1 MNEKS
6 LQFVEQL
13 IDKTE
18 KGLILWTPAIEDG
31 QYKTLLGQGELAFVV
46 QVKGDV
52 RKLLL
57 LDEHQETIL
66 EEEMNSHDALLQNA
80 IEALKQE
87 RVLRRM
93 YDKTTHGDYSPE
105 AKRALLFEQ
114 IGRLQELARSKAL
127 KVNERLT
134 QAEEILASLG

>member
-31 QYKTLLGQGELAFVV
+31 QFKTLLGQGELAFVV
-46 QVKGDV
+46 QVKGSV

-66 EEEMNSHDALLQNA
+66 EEEMNGDEASMQKA

-87 RVLRRM
+87 RGLRSL
-93 YDKTTHGDYSPE
+93 YNKTPHGEYSLA
-105 AKRALLFEQ
+105 AKSALLFEK
-114 IGRLQELARSKAL
+114 IGYLQELARSKAL
-127 KVNERLT
+127 KVNERLV
-134 QAEEILASLG
+134 QAEEILASLR